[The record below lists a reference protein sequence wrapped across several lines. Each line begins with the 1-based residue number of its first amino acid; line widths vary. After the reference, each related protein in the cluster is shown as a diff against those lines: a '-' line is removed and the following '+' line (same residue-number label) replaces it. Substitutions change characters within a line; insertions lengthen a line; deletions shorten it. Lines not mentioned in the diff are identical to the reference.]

1 MTLSLFIL
9 RHGKA
14 GWDSAEGGDHERPL
28 TGRGPDAAG
37 RIGRLMTAAGFP
49 PDLVLSSSAVRARTT
64 AEIAFAAGGW
74 TCPLE
79 LSRELYEATPT
90 TILERLLS
98 LEAATERVLI
108 VGHQPTCSEL
118 IGALTGSA
126 PPGFAT
132 ATLARIDFELE
143 AWDLVAPGTGRLM
156 WLIPARALGD

>member
-14 GWDSAEGGDHERPL
+14 GWNSDQGDHERTL
-28 TGRGPDAAG
+28 TSPGPGDAG
-37 RIGRLMTAAGFP
+37 RIGRLLTSAGVP

-64 AEIAFAAGGW
+64 AEIAFAEGAW

-79 LSRELYEATPT
+79 FSRELYEATPT
-90 TILERLLS
+90 TLLDRLLS
-98 LEAATERVLI
+98 LESAHERVLL
-108 VGHQPTCSEL
+108 VGHQPTLSEL
-118 IGALTGSA
+118 VGVLSGSA
-126 PPGFAT
+126 APGFPT

-143 AWDLVAPGTGRLM
+143 TWSLVAPGTGRLM